1 MEPDYYNDGRSNT
14 LTIILG
20 LAFFAVLC
28 AIAIICAIT
37 LSRILPGLGS
47 QPVQPTVGP
56 APTTPTMV
64 AALQG
69 KRWQWEQRVDQG
81 AVTMIT
87 NPVAYVIVF
96 NPDGTFNAIIDC
108 NSASGTYT
116 ADELG
121 RIQMQLGPM
130 TTAECGPESRAQDMI
145 NMINAVQN
153 YRFEEGG
160 VVLIFVWPA
169 NGPLDYYRNAGPA

>member
-1 MEPDYYNDGRSNT
+1 
-14 LTIILG
+14 
-20 LAFFAVLC
+20 
-28 AIAIICAIT
+28 
-37 LSRILPGLGS
+37 
-47 QPVQPTVGP
+47 
-56 APTTPTMV
+56 MV

-69 KRWQWEQRVDQG
+69 KRWQWEQTVYQG
-81 AVTMIT
+81 SATVTT
-87 NPVAYVIVF
+87 NPAAYTIVF
-96 NPDGTFNAIIDC
+96 NPEGTFNAIIDC

-130 TTAECGPESRAQDMI
+130 TSVECGPESRAQEMI
-145 NMINAVQN
+145 NMINAVQS
-153 YRFEEGG
+153 YRYEEGG

>member
-1 MEPDYYNDGRSNT
+1 MEPDYYNDGRGNK

-28 AIAIICAIT
+28 VIAIVCAIS
-37 LSRILPGLGS
+37 LSRILPGLGN
-47 QPVQPTVGP
+47 QPVQPTAGP
-56 APTTPTMV
+56 VPTTPTMI

-69 KRWQWEQRVDQG
+69 KRWQWEQTANQG
-81 AVTMIT
+81 AVTVTT
-87 NPVAYVIVF
+87 NPAAYVIVF
-96 NPDGTFNAIIDC
+96 NPEGTFNAIIDC
-108 NSASGTYT
+108 NSASGTYS

-130 TTAECGPESRAQDMI
+130 TSAECGPESRAQDMI
-145 NMINAVQN
+145 NMINAVQS

-160 VVLIFVWPA
+160 VVLIFVRSA
-169 NGPLDYYRNAGPA
+169 NGQLDYYRNGRPV

>member
-28 AIAIICAIT
+28 AIAIVCAIA
-37 LSRILPGLGS
+37 LSRILPGLGD
-47 QPVQPTVGP
+47 QPIQPPVAP
-56 APTTPTMV
+56 VPTTPTMV

-69 KRWQWEQRVDQG
+69 QRWQWEQTVNQG
-81 AVTMIT
+81 SVTVTT
-87 NPVAYVIVF
+87 NPAAYVIVF
-96 NPDGTFNAIIDC
+96 NPEGTFNAIIDC
-108 NSASGTYT
+108 NSASGTYN

-130 TTAECGPESRAQDMI
+130 TSAECGPESRAQDMI

-169 NGPLDYYRNAGPA
+169 NGPLDYYRNVGPA